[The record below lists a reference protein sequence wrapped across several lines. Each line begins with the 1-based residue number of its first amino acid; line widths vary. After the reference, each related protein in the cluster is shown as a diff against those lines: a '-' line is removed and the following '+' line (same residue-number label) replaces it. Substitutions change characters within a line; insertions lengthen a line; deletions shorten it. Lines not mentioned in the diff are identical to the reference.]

1 MSRGAASFDEPAL
14 GLVRKV
20 KSLRHD
26 PEQRFSCG
34 RCTRCCRNFDLPVTA
49 AEVDALRHPAL
60 ARLWSAEATPSADGR
75 EAPHDPVA
83 TLPGGRFRL
92 RRRGDGSCGFLA
104 ADGACRIHAERG
116 PDRKPLACRL
126 FPFRVH
132 PQDGPLLVTASFSC
146 PSVAGNSGT
155 PLARQLGEISALG
168 KDWLRAFP
176 QEPLSLRFTG
186 ERPLSLAL
194 AREIREML
202 LGVLD
207 RKGDDGRR
215 DLRANVARIGA
226 LLEDWTRH
234 RVGKL
239 QPDAF
244 AEYVRLTG
252 RHAVTSTRPVPEARA
267 SRVGRLLLRGFLL
280 AVVAGRLQAGAPT
293 RGLRLAL
300 RARLLRVTLHLHGL
314 WPATEGLD
322 RRAPRRV
329 RVPLDEPALHGLVHH
344 FLRSSLETLPTGQR
358 SLVDELSW
366 AFATLDAALALG
378 AMAAARRGSDTASR
392 EDVVAGLTE
401 AADLAQA
408 ATHGPLGRVLQ
419 SLTGG
424 LDALH
429 HFATTDGGKA

>member
-1 MSRGAASFDEPAL
+1 M

-20 KSLRHD
+20 KTLRHD

-34 RCTRCCRNFDLPVTA
+34 QCTRCCRNADVPVTA
-49 AEVDALRHPAL
+49 VEVEALRRPAL
-60 ARLWSAEATPSADGR
+60 ARLWSEAATLSADGQ
-75 EAPHDPVA
+75 EPPHDPVA
-83 TLPGGRFRL
+83 TLPGGLFRL

-116 PDRKPLACRL
+116 PDRKPLACRV

-132 PQDGPLLVTASFSC
+132 PQDGPLVVSASFSC
-146 PSVAGNSGT
+146 PSVARNSGT

-168 KDWLRAFP
+168 RDWLRAFP
-176 QEPLSLRFTG
+176 QEPLSLRFAG
-186 ERPLSLAL
+186 GRLLSLAL
-194 AREIREML
+194 AREIRETL
-202 LGVLD
+202 LGLLD
-207 RKGDDGRR
+207 RKGDDGRS
-215 DLRANVARIGA
+215 DLRANAARIA
-226 LLEDWTRH
+226 VLLEDWTRH

-239 QPDAF
+239 DPDAF

-252 RHAVTSTRPVPEARA
+252 RFAVTSSRPVPEVRA

-280 AVVAGRLQAGAPT
+280 AVVAGRLQAGAPR
-293 RGLRLAL
+293 RGPRLAL

-344 FLRSSLETLPTGQR
+344 FLRSTLETLPTGRR

-366 AFATLDAALALG
+366 AFATLDAGLALG
-378 AMAAARRGSDTASR
+378 AMAAASRGSDTASC
-392 EDVVAGLTE
+392 EDVVAGLTQ
-401 AADLAQA
+401 AADLTQA
-408 ATHGPLGRVLQ
+408 PTHGPLGPLLQ

-424 LDALH
+424 LDALRR
-429 HFATTDGGKA
+429 FATRPGGTT

>member
-1 MSRGAASFDEPAL
+1 MKA
-14 GLVRKV
+14 
-20 KSLRHD
+20 LRHD
-26 PEQRFSCG
+26 PGQRFSCG
-34 RCTRCCRNFDLPVTA
+34 QCTRCCRNFDLPVTA
-49 AEVDALRHPAL
+49 AEVGALRHPAL
-60 ARLWSAEATPSADGR
+60 ARLWTAEATRAADR
-75 EAPHDPVA
+75 QQPPHDPVA
-83 TLPGGRFRL
+83 TLPGGLFQL

-146 PSVAGNSGT
+146 PTVAANSGT
-155 PLARQLGEISALG
+155 PVARQLGEISTLG

-176 QEPLSLRFTG
+176 QGPLSLRFTG
-186 ERPLSLAL
+186 SRPLSLEL

-202 LGVLD
+202 LALLD
-207 RKGDDGRR
+207 RKGDDGRP
-215 DLRANVARIGA
+215 DLRANAARIA
-226 LLEDWTRH
+226 VLLEDWTRH

-239 QPDAF
+239 DDDAF
-244 AEYVRLTG
+244 AEYLRLTG
-252 RHAVTSTRPVPEARA
+252 RFAVASIKPVPEVRA

-280 AVVAGRLQAGAPT
+280 AVVAGRLQAGAPR
-293 RGLRLAL
+293 RGPRLAL
-300 RARLLRVTLHLHGL
+300 RARLLRVTLQLHGL

-329 RVPLDEPALHGLVHH
+329 RVTLDEPALHGLVHH
-344 FLRSSLETLPTGQR
+344 FLRSTLETLPTGQR

-378 AMAAARRGSDTASR
+378 AMAAVRRGSDTVSR

-408 ATHGPLGRVLQ
+408 DTHGPLGSMLQ

-424 LDALH
+424 LDALRR
-429 HFATTDGGKA
+429 FATGRGETA